1 MDKRARYVL
10 RKDGDPIMQTI
21 PFATF
26 EDLRESVSFIEYADG
41 LRSYV
46 REWYYDVFLDAYNS
60 KTAPDSKIDSRRQ
73 TLTEKM
79 VALTTEQLADA
90 TYQKQTKKFSTKQIL
105 ETFVYPLLN
114 QGYIDVA
121 GSDMD
126 KRSKIYYPV
135 ISSSKNRN
143 LFDSDQSKRLKR

>member
-1 MDKRARYVL
+1 
-10 RKDGDPIMQTI
+10 
-21 PFATF
+21 
-26 EDLRESVSFIEYADG
+26 LRESLSFIEYADG

-46 REWYYDVFLDAYNS
+46 REWYYDVFLDAYNA
-60 KTAPDSKIDSRRQ
+60 KTEPDSKTDSRGQ
-73 TLTEKM
+73 AQKEKM

-90 TYQKQTKKFSTKQIL
+90 TYQKQNKKLSTKQIL

-121 GSDMD
+121 NSDVD

-135 ISSSKNRN
+135 LTSKNRK
-143 LFDSDQSKRLKR
+143 LFDSDNLAPSLARILRKY